1 MQNKQRQSMR
11 RIHFSKIAV
20 LTLWILTNSAFAE
33 IASFKDGNKTWRYKV
48 TNVLGWKLYV
58 EESISKQ
65 EKLNVHSTLE
75 TFHVVVTKIH

>member
-1 MQNKQRQSMR
+1 MQNKQSQSMR

-33 IASFKDGNKTWRYKV
+33 IASFKDGDKTWKYKV

-65 EKLNVHSTLE
+65 EN
-75 TFHVVVTKIH
+75 